1 MLYKKNVKYFSIIL
15 LLFLTACS
23 SISAVRDEKQ
33 AIEIVDGYGRG
44 ASIDIPVDRIV
55 SLAPANTEILFAIG
69 AGDKVVGRDEF
80 SNYPEEAVEI
90 PSVGGPYTDI
100 STETILSL
108 EPDLVIGSEIT
119 PPEQI
124 QAFEEMGL
132 TVFVLANPLDIKD
145 IYNNIRLLSEFVG
158 MEEEAEALIMDMQ
171 DRISEVEA
179 LVNSVEERPLVFYEL
194 DGTDP
199 NAPWT
204 AGPGSYIDTLISMA
218 GGINVGS
225 EFDQPWVQLS
235 AEEIIAQNPEVILL
249 GDSIFGVTVE
259 DVISR
264 PGWDNLNAVLEDRV
278 YPFND
283 DLVSRP
289 GPRVVEGLEKL
300 VRLIHPELFE

>member
-108 EPDLVIGSEIT
+108 EPDLVIGSELT

>member
-44 ASIDIPVDRIV
+44 VSIDIPVDRIV

-194 DGTDP
+194 DGTDS

>member
-44 ASIDIPVDRIV
+44 TSIDIPVDRIV